1 MGRPGRV
8 QRVILW
14 VLEILA
20 ILLVALL
27 LMLPIQDYAR
37 REHLRWYLNPSAE
50 NWQAFQSRQREEF
63 LVRLG
68 IATPVAIL
76 ALFLGFRLRSKS
88 RTTTE
93 TRCDGKPS

>member
-1 MGRPGRV
+1 MGKTGRV
-8 QRVILW
+8 RHVILW
-14 VLEILA
+14 LLEILE

-50 NWQAFQSRQREEF
+50 NWQALQSKQREEF

-68 IATPVAIL
+68 IATPIAIL
-76 ALFLGFRLRSKS
+76 ALFLGFRLRFKS
-88 RTTTE
+88 RTTT
-93 TRCDGKPS
+93 